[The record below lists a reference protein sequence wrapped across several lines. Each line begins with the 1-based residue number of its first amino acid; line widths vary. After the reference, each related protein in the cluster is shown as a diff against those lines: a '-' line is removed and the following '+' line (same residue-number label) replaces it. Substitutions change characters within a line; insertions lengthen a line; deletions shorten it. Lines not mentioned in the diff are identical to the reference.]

1 MISNMDRNCAGQTSV
16 HEAMS
21 IHEQVEA
28 AHAGRE
34 PALICQVRSGWVVLC
49 NWQFLRGYCIQM
61 PDPVV
66 PSLND
71 LTPHARTTYLGDM
84 ATIGDA
90 LLEVTGAYRINYA
103 ILGNS
108 DQVLHS
114 HIVPRYLTEP
124 DTLRKGLPWTYPQET
139 MEGMLFDC
147 DRDKTLMLQIRDAIN
162 KRL

>member
-1 MISNMDRNCAGQTSV
+1 
-16 HEAMS
+16 MS
-21 IHEQVEA
+21 IAKQVELA
-28 AHAGRE
+28 RAGHE
-34 PALICQVRSGWVVLC
+34 PALICQVPSGWVVLC
-49 NWQFLRGYCIQM
+49 KMQYLHGYCILM

-71 LTPHARTTYLGDM
+71 LTQHQRASYLLDM
-84 ATIGDA
+84 STVGDA

-103 ILGNS
+103 IMGNS

-124 DTLRKGLPWTYPQET
+124 DEFRMNTSWSYPQEV
-139 MEGMLFDC
+139 MDNNLFDSE
-147 DRDKTLMLQIRDAIN
+147 RDKELMLLLRNEIK

>member
-1 MISNMDRNCAGQTSV
+1 MSV
-16 HEAMS
+16 TK
-21 IHEQVEA
+21 QVEA
-28 AHAGRE
+28 ARAGVE
-34 PALICQVRSGWVVLC
+34 PALICQVPSGWVVLA

-71 LTPHARTTYLGDM
+71 LMPPARTAYLNDM
-84 ATIGDA
+84 AIIGDA

-103 ILGNS
+103 IMGNS

-124 DTLRKGLPWTYPQET
+124 DEFRMSNPWTYPSEI
-139 MEGMLFDC
+139 MEATLFDSE
-147 DRDKTLMLQIRDAIN
+147 RDKDLLIQIKIAIR